1 MVSILLVED
10 DKEIARIV
18 QDHLRRQNMQVTW
31 ASTGKEGWEDF
42 QQDVFD
48 LLLIDLMMP
57 EMDGF
62 QLCKNIRLKSEVPIL
77 ILSAKQEDESK
88 TKGLG
93 LGADDYVTKPFS
105 LEELTARVMA
115 HLRRYQRY
123 KGTETPSQHLSFAQ
137 GLVVDMDHRTVIV
150 EQDEVMLTSKEF
162 ALLHLFVTHPLRT
175 FTKAE
180 LYEHVWGETNL
191 EGNNTINVHIKSLR
205 QKLGEQLKEPK
216 WIETVWGTGYRFIGE
231 STS

>member
-18 QDHLRRQNMQVTW
+18 QDHLRRQEMHVTW

-42 QQDVFD
+42 QSTSFD
-48 LLLIDLMMP
+48 LILVDLMMP

-77 ILSAKQEDESK
+77 IISAKQEDDSK
-88 TKGLG
+88 IKGLG

-105 LEELTARVMA
+105 LEELTARVQA
-115 HLRRYQRY
+115 HLRRYHRY
-123 KGTETPSQHLSFAQ
+123 QGIEQPTKLFSFTE
-137 GLVVDMDHRTVIV
+137 GLVVDVEHRTVSV
-150 EQDEVMLTSKEF
+150 DEKEVMLTSKEF
-162 ALLHLFVTHPLRT
+162 ALLQLFITHPLRT
-175 FTKAE
+175 FSKAE

-191 EGNNTINVHIKSLR
+191 EGNNTVNVHIKSLR
-205 QKLGEQLKEPK
+205 NKLGEQLKQPK
-216 WIETVWGTGYRFIGE
+216 WIETVWGTGYRFIGGNG
-231 STS
+231 

>member
-18 QDHLRRQNMQVTW
+18 KDHLTRQGMHVTW

-42 QQDVFD
+42 LEKRFD
-48 LLLIDLMMP
+48 LILVDLMLP

-62 QLCKNIRLKSEVPIL
+62 QLSKHIRLKSEVPIL
-77 ILSAKQEDESK
+77 IISARQEDDSK
-88 TKGLG
+88 IKGLD
-93 LGADDYVTKPFS
+93 LGADDYITKPFS
-105 LEELTARVMA
+105 LEELNARVQS

-123 KGTETPSQHLSFAQ
+123 QGVEHPKHRHTFSH
-137 GLVVDMDHRTVIV
+137 GLVVDIDQRMVIV
-150 EQDEVMLTSKEF
+150 EGYEKSLTTKEF
-162 ALLHLFVTHPLRT
+162 ALLQLFVTHPLRT

-180 LYEHVWGETNL
+180 LYEHVWGEANL
-191 EGNNTINVHIKSLR
+191 EGNNTVNVHIKSLR
-205 QKLGEQLKEPK
+205 HKLGEQLKQPK

-231 STS
+231 ATL